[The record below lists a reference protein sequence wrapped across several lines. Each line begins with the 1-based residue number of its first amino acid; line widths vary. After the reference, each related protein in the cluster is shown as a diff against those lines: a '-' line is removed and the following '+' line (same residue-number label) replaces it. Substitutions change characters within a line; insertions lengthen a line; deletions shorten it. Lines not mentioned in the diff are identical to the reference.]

1 MILSSYTD
9 LSSYGFFGGAAPGL
23 TYLFITLFRLRKV
36 KLRAQEIA
44 REQGEFLD
52 FDSSENQSFD
62 FFINPRA
69 FIKPTDGPGARSGKA
84 LLLSV
89 RDEVWRRMW
98 IVVIMLS
105 VGMPVGLLLSTCAE
119 YASGRPWP

>member
-98 IVVIMLS
+98 IVVIMLN
-105 VGMPVGLLLSTCAE
+105 VMGVPTRFLP
-119 YASGRPWP
+119 R